1 MSIQNLLLLIAGLI
15 NLMMFFVIV
24 SRGLSNKINLYF
36 SLLTFSNFL
45 WTLSILFARMGEG
58 GMFWYYG
65 GALLAYPI
73 ALGIVLSL
81 YFFSRY
87 FPVPSAQTKKFSDI
101 FLLIG
106 AFVLSVVVY
115 VKGAFVLSYNKDI
128 INTEYT
134 LYVNKPV
141 YIVYSLYFIF
151 VALLALWN
159 LYRKIRSTDHYF
171 QKQTIILFIAI
182 LIGLVFGVYYD
193 LILCYFAN
201 YRYAWFGPVF
211 TLFMNAVVFYF
222 IISPKEK
229 ISN

>member
-24 SRGLSNKINLYF
+24 SRSLNNKINLYF
-36 SLLTFSNFL
+36 GLLTFSNFL
-45 WTLSILFARMGEG
+45 WTLSILIARMGEG
-58 GMFWYYG
+58 GMFWYYA

-81 YFFSRY
+81 YFFSRH
-87 FPVPSAQTKKFSDI
+87 FPVPGGKVKRFHDLL
-101 FLLIG
+101 LLIV
-106 AFVLSVVVY
+106 AFILSVIVY
-115 VKGAFVLSYNKDI
+115 IKGAFVLTYNKDI

-134 LYVNKPV
+134 LYINKPV
-141 YIVYSLYFIF
+141 YIIYSIYFIF

-159 LYRKIRSTDHYF
+159 LYRKIRATDNYF
-171 QKQTIILFIAI
+171 KKQTIILFIAI
-182 LIGLVFGVYYD
+182 LIGLIFGVYYD

-201 YRYAWFGPVF
+201 YHYTWFGPVF

-222 IISPKEK
+222 IISPREK

>member
-24 SRGLSNKINLYF
+24 SRGLNNKINLYF
-36 SLLTFSNFL
+36 GFLTFSNFL
-45 WTLSILFARMGEG
+45 WTLSILIARMGEG

-87 FPVPSAQTKKFSDI
+87 FPVPGSKVKRLHDVLILLSAFI
-101 FLLIG
+101 
-106 AFVLSVVVY
+106 LSVVVY
-115 VKGAFVLSYNKDI
+115 IRGAFVLSYNKDI

-141 YIVYSLYFIF
+141 YIVYSLYFTF

-159 LYRKIRSTDHYF
+159 LYHKIKVTDHYF

-193 LILCYFAN
+193 LILCYFGN
-201 YRYAWFGPVF
+201 YRYTWFGPVF